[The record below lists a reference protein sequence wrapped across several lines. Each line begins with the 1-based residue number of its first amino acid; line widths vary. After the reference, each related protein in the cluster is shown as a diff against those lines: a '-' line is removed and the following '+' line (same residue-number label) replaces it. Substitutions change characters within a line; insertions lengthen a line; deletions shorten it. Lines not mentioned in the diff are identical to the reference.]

1 MHKDLHDV
9 QNKRIFVG
17 ESLNK
22 SNLEPTETM
31 KTLPVS
37 FNEAIEQS
45 IKKYWN
51 RNALSDYGEITFQYK
66 DAARIIA
73 KLHIFHIVFG

>member
-1 MHKDLHDV
+1 
-9 QNKRIFVG
+9 
-17 ESLNK
+17 
-22 SNLEPTETM
+22 M

-37 FNEAIEQS
+37 FNEALEQS
-45 IKKYWN
+45 VKKYWN

-73 KLHIFHIVFG
+73 KLHILFEETGIKKGDKIAMSAFGAGFVSGALVVEW